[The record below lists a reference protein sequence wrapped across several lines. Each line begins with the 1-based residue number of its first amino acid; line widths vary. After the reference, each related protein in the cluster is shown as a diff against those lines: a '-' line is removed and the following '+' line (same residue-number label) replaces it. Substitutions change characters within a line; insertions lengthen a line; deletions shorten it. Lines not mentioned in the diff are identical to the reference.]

1 MTLRSFCRYIGW
13 IQERLGVVKLET
25 AFIDNSWS
33 SSVKAKI
40 SVVAGRCVVMG
51 LFSI

>member
-1 MTLRSFCRYIGW
+1 MTSRSFCRYIGW
-13 IQERLGVVKLET
+13 IQERLGELEI

-33 SSVKAKI
+33 FSVKAEI
-40 SVVAGRCVVMG
+40 SVVAGRYVVMG

>member
-1 MTLRSFCRYIGW
+1 MDSREIGRV
-13 IQERLGVVKLET
+13 ELEI
-25 AFIDNSWS
+25 AFIDSSWS
-33 SSVKAKI
+33 VSVKAEI